1 MKFKNKASLLLAR
14 CFVLS
19 DIKLDKLSERRACER
34 ESEQIRAYDIFQNTL
49 GVWSG
54 SAVIGGRVVKILDII
69 SSCTSY

>member
-49 GVWSG
+49 GGYGQEVPLLVG
-54 SAVIGGRVVKILDII
+54 VL
-69 SSCTSY
+69 